1 MQIQNV
7 TTVQELQ
14 ELLVDDKFAFV
25 VECGFLKPATSVVM
39 GDIADIVH
47 AVFLEYACDL
57 AIHSGDCTIPRW
69 IGSTGYRHTHPAA
82 STAIEETVS
91 ARSH

>member
-1 MQIQNV
+1 MPGNESTPMLTTPITSIGVPPNIS
-7 TTVQELQ
+7 TPTLTTPIYHSSTVQELQ

-47 AVFLEYACDL
+47 AVFLEY
-57 AIHSGDCTIPRW
+57 
-69 IGSTGYRHTHPAA
+69 
-82 STAIEETVS
+82 VS